1 MDKMIISRMEYYGRH
16 GVFEEERRLGQ
27 RFYVGLELELDLSA
41 AGLTDDLEQAV
52 NYAEVHET
60 VKNVVEGE
68 SVKLIE
74 TLAERIASAVLRTY
88 TRVEAATVKVT
99 KPHPPF
105 DIHFEG
111 VTVEIR
117 RSRKRDHN
125 HEKGH
130 NPEFNL

>member
-27 RFYVGLELELDLSA
+27 RFYVGLELEMDLSA
-41 AGLTDDLEQAV
+41 AGLTDDLTQAV

-60 VKNVVEGE
+60 VKGVVEGE
-68 SVKLIE
+68 SVQLIE
-74 TLAERIASAVLRTY
+74 ALAERIASAVLRTY
-88 TRVEAATVKVT
+88 TRVDAATVRVT

-117 RSRKRDHN
+117 RSRKRDR
-125 HEKGH
+125 
-130 NPEFNL
+130 

>member
-27 RFYVGLELELDLSA
+27 RFYIGLELEMDLSA
-41 AGLTDDLEQAV
+41 AGLTDDLTQAV

-60 VKNVVEGE
+60 VKGVVEGE
-68 SVKLIE
+68 SVQLIE
-74 TLAERIASAVLRTY
+74 ALAERIASAVLGTY
-88 TRVEAATVKVT
+88 TRVDAATVRVT

-117 RSRKRDHN
+117 RSRKRDR
-125 HEKGH
+125 
-130 NPEFNL
+130 

>member
-27 RFYVGLELELDLSA
+27 RFYVGLELEMDLSA
-41 AGLTDDLEQAV
+41 AGLTDDLTQAV

-60 VKNVVEGE
+60 VKGVVEGE
-68 SVKLIE
+68 SVQLIE
-74 TLAERIASAVLRTY
+74 ALAERIASAVLRTY
-88 TRVEAATVKVT
+88 TRVDAATVRVT

-117 RSRKRDHN
+117 RSRKKDR
-125 HEKGH
+125 
-130 NPEFNL
+130 

>member
-27 RFYVGLELELDLSA
+27 RFYVGLELEMDLSA
-41 AGLTDDLEQAV
+41 AGLADDLEQSV

-60 VKNVVEGE
+60 VKSVVEGE
-68 SVKLIE
+68 SVQLIE
-74 TLAERIASAVLRTY
+74 ALAERIASAVLGTY
-88 TRVEAATVKVT
+88 TRVDAATVRVT

-111 VTVEIR
+111 VTIEIR
-117 RSRKRDHN
+117 RSRKRD
-125 HEKGH
+125 
-130 NPEFNL
+130 LT

>member
-27 RFYVGLELELDLSA
+27 RFYIGLELEMDLSA
-41 AGLTDDLEQAV
+41 AGLADDLEKSV

-60 VKNVVEGE
+60 VKSVVEGE
-68 SVKLIE
+68 SVQLIE
-74 TLAERIASAVLRTY
+74 ALAERIASAVLGTY
-88 TRVEAATVKVT
+88 TRVDAATVRVT

-117 RSRKRDHN
+117 RSRKRD
-125 HEKGH
+125 
-130 NPEFNL
+130 LT

>member
-27 RFYVGLELELDLSA
+27 RFYIGLELEMDLSA
-41 AGLTDDLEQAV
+41 AGLTDDLKQSV

-60 VKNVVEGE
+60 VKSVVEGE
-68 SVKLIE
+68 SVQLIE
-74 TLAERIASAVLRTY
+74 ALAERIASAVLGTY
-88 TRVEAATVKVT
+88 TRVDAATVRVT

-117 RSRKRDHN
+117 RSRKRD
-125 HEKGH
+125 
-130 NPEFNL
+130 LT

>member
-27 RFYVGLELELDLSA
+27 RFYVGLELEMDMSP
-41 AGLTDDLEQAV
+41 AGSTDDLEQAV

-60 VKNVVEGE
+60 VKSVVEGE

-74 TLAERIASAVLRTY
+74 ALAERIASAVLGTY
-88 TRVEAATVKVT
+88 TRVDALTVRVT

-117 RSRKRDHN
+117 RSRK
-125 HEKGH
+125 
-130 NPEFNL
+130 

>member
-27 RFYVGLELELDLSA
+27 RFYVGLELEMDLSA
-41 AGLTDDLEQAV
+41 AGLTDDLTQAV

-60 VKNVVEGE
+60 VKGVVEGE
-68 SVKLIE
+68 SVQLIE
-74 TLAERIASAVLRTY
+74 ALAERIASAVLRTY
-88 TRVEAATVKVT
+88 TRVDAATVRVT

-117 RSRKRDHN
+117 RSRKRDQ
-125 HEKGH
+125 
-130 NPEFNL
+130 

>member
-27 RFYVGLELELDLSA
+27 RFYVGLELEMDLSA
-41 AGLTDDLEQAV
+41 AGLTDDLTQAV

-60 VKNVVEGE
+60 VKGVVEGE
-68 SVKLIE
+68 SVQLIE
-74 TLAERIASAVLRTY
+74 ALAERIASAVLGTY
-88 TRVEAATVKVT
+88 TRVDAATVRVT

-117 RSRKRDHN
+117 RSRKRDR
-125 HEKGH
+125 
-130 NPEFNL
+130 

>member
-27 RFYVGLELELDLSA
+27 RFYVGLELEMDLSA
-41 AGLTDDLEQAV
+41 AGSTDDLEQAV

-60 VKNVVEGE
+60 VKSVVEGE

-74 TLAERIASAVLRTY
+74 ALAERIASAVLGTY
-88 TRVEAATVKVT
+88 TRVDAATVRVT

-117 RSRKRDHN
+117 RSRKRDRS
-125 HEKGH
+125 
-130 NPEFNL
+130 

>member
-27 RFYVGLELELDLSA
+27 RFYVGLELEMDLSA

-60 VKNVVEGE
+60 VKGVVEGE

-74 TLAERIASAVLRTY
+74 ALAERIASEVLRTY

-117 RSRKRDHN
+117 RSRKRDTR
-125 HEKGH
+125 
-130 NPEFNL
+130 

>member
-27 RFYVGLELELDLSA
+27 RFYIGLELEMDLSA
-41 AGLTDDLEQAV
+41 AGLTDDLTQAV

-60 VKNVVEGE
+60 VKGVVEGE
-68 SVKLIE
+68 SVQLIE
-74 TLAERIASAVLRTY
+74 ALAERIASAVLRTY
-88 TRVEAATVKVT
+88 TRVDAATVRVT

-117 RSRKRDHN
+117 RSRKRDQ
-125 HEKGH
+125 
-130 NPEFNL
+130 

>member
-27 RFYVGLELELDLSA
+27 RFYVGLELEMDLSA
-41 AGLTDDLEQAV
+41 AGQTDDLEQAV

-60 VKNVVEGE
+60 VKSVVEGE

-74 TLAERIASAVLRTY
+74 ALAERIASAVLRTY
-88 TRVEAATVKVT
+88 TRVEAATVRVT

-117 RSRKRDHN
+117 RSRKR
-125 HEKGH
+125 EQA
-130 NPEFNL
+130 